1 MYEEASNK
9 RPRDEDDDDED
20 EEYENRLTAH
30 IKGHLFSMLVEP
42 KAHHHVMNLRSLW
55 NNLDSYK

>member
-1 MYEEASNK
+1 MY
-9 RPRDEDDDDED
+9 EDDDDED